1 MKKGKDESLEW
12 TLIKKSLT
20 EDLTQEEQEQ
30 LNAWLDTLPEHR
42 AFYNRISKFDRTE
55 GIGGLPEEIYRHDL
69 NRYIDKFRQNKRK
82 NNKRRLVYLT
92 RYAAIFIVLLGVGLY
107 FRYTNGLQEMMPD
120 NMSAITQVLP
130 GQAACRNLAAEPW

>member
-69 NRYIDKFRQNKRK
+69 NRYIDKSDKISGKTINDVWYISPAT
-82 NNKRRLVYLT
+82 RRYLSCCWVWDCISGT
-92 RYAAIFIVLLGVGLY
+92 RTV
-107 FRYTNGLQEMMPD
+107 
-120 NMSAITQVLP
+120 
-130 GQAACRNLAAEPW
+130 CRR